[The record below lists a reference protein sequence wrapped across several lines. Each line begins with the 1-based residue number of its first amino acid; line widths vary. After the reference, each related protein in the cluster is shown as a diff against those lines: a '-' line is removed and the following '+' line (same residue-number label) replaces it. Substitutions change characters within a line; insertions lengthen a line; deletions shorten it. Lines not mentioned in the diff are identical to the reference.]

1 MAVAAARTGVWHYSQ
16 WGVIWG
22 LSFATLISEDAKM
35 LALSDAV
42 MVGSTFLAIPF
53 VKVRQI

>member
-1 MAVAAARTGVWHYSQ
+1 MAAARTGVWHYSQ

-53 VKVRQI
+53 VKVCQI